1 MPSNSFH
8 LSHPDFPTIIYSMS
22 AVAKIYK
29 PGQVLFT
36 EGQPSNSI
44 FIVKR
49 GAISIRKMK
58 GRNFVEVA
66 KIQSGEVIGELSF
79 FDRQPR
85 SATAVAL
92 IEVEV
97 MELPFDA
104 MEKIYAQIPD
114 YLKTIVAAMAER
126 LRKANEQIRLLQREH
141 H

>member
-1 MPSNSFH
+1 
-8 LSHPDFPTIIYSMS
+8 MS

-36 EGQPSNSI
+36 EGQPSSSI

-58 GRNFVEVA
+58 GKNFVEVA